1 VKLIKGLVA
10 TNTNLCLRKGYHLI
24 TVDPHGVQSTV
35 TLQDTVAELKQEI
48 AEMKEPSES
57 RSVEEFANA
66 TDEVLAPM
74 NEDNRDITRG

>member
-1 VKLIKGLVA
+1 
-10 TNTNLCLRKGYHLI
+10 
-24 TVDPHGVQSTV
+24 
-35 TLQDTVAELKQEI
+35 
-48 AEMKEPSES
+48 MKEPSES